1 MGSDPIAMSENN
13 RRKVKPE
20 AGKEEEDQNTCPNCG
35 SNNLIMSSSRE
46 LVCSNCGLVLSDDVI
61 DFGAEWR
68 EFSPEERD
76 KRARAGPPST
86 LTMHDR
92 GLSTTID
99 WRDVDARGHKLDARR
114 RAEMQRIRKWHNRSR
129 VYQASER
136 NLASA
141 MSELDRLSGQLDLPQ
156 RVRQSA
162 ALLYR
167 RALEKNLI
175 RGRSIEAIVAACV
188 YAACRFTSFP
198 RTLADVGRYTRV
210 GRKELG
216 RSYRLIVRRL
226 GLQMPVTQPEDF
238 VSRYTNA
245 LKLSQRT
252 HARALDILMK
262 ARNKGITSG
271 KDPTCIAAAAIYIAS
286 ILEGERRTQREIGEV
301 AGVTEVTVRNRYKE
315 LVRALDLGVEV

>member
-1 MGSDPIAMSENN
+1 VKTEKSSNTSKGKNDHSEDGP
-13 RRKVKPE
+13 RK
-20 AGKEEEDQNTCPNCG
+20 CPNCG
-35 SNNLIMSSSRE
+35 STHYIMSPSRE
-46 LVCSNCGLVLSDDVI
+46 LVCAECGLILQNDVYEL
-61 DFGAEWR
+61 GAEWR
-68 EFSPEERD
+68 EFSPEERA

-86 LTMHDR
+86 LTIHDK

-99 WRDVDARGHKLDARR
+99 WRDVDARGHRLDAKR

-141 MSELDRLSGQLDLPQ
+141 MSELDRLAGQLDLPQ
-156 RVRQSA
+156 RVRQTA

-188 YAACRFTSFP
+188 YAACRRTSFP
-198 RTLADVGRYTRV
+198 RTLSDVGRYTRV

-226 GLQMPVTQPEDF
+226 SLQMPVTQPEDF
-238 VSRYTNA
+238 VSRFTNA
-245 LKLSQRT
+245 LHLSQRT
-252 HARALDILMK
+252 QARALEILMA
-262 ARNKGITSG
+262 ARTKGITSG
-271 KDPTCIAAAAIYIAS
+271 KDPTCISAAAIYIAS

-315 LVRALDLGVEV
+315 LVRALNLGIEV

>member
-1 MGSDPIAMSENN
+1 MSERPNH
-13 RRKVKPE
+13 RKTSDE
-20 AGKEEEDQNTCPNCG
+20 GASAEEHSKCPNCG
-35 SNNLIMSSSRE
+35 STNYIMTPSRE
-46 LVCSNCGLVLSDDVI
+46 LVCGNCGMVLNDEII

-86 LTMHDR
+86 LTIHDK
-92 GLSTTID
+92 GLSTQID
-99 WRDVDARGHKLDARR
+99 WRDVDARGHRLDARR

-141 MSELDRLSGQLDLPQ
+141 MSELDRLAGQLDLPQ

-167 RALEKNLI
+167 RALDKNLI

-188 YAACRFTSFP
+188 YAACRLTSFP
-198 RTLADVGRYTRV
+198 RTLADVERFTRV

-238 VSRYTNA
+238 VSRYTTA
-245 LKLSQRT
+245 LHLSQRT
-252 HARALDILMK
+252 QARALQILMA
-262 ARNKGITSG
+262 ARTKGITSG
-271 KDPTCIAAAAIYIAS
+271 KDPTCIAAASIYIAS

>member
-1 MGSDPIAMSENN
+1 MPKESPRQSNKQDRRSEDEPA
-13 RRKVKPE
+13 R
-20 AGKEEEDQNTCPNCG
+20 CPNCG
-35 SNNLIMSSSRE
+35 GTDFIMSSSRE
-46 LVCSNCGLVLSDDVI
+46 LVCAECGLVLRDDVI

-86 LTMHDR
+86 LTMHDK

-99 WRDVDARGHKLDARR
+99 WRDVDARGHRLDARR

-141 MSELDRLSGQLDLPQ
+141 MSELDRLAGQLDLPQ
-156 RVRQSA
+156 RVRQTA

-188 YAACRFTSFP
+188 YAACRRTSFP
-198 RTLADVGRYTRV
+198 RTLADVERYTRV

-226 GLQMPVTQPEDF
+226 GMQMPVTQPEDF
-238 VSRYTNA
+238 VSRYTTA
-245 LKLSQRT
+245 LHLSQRT

-262 ARNKGITSG
+262 ARVKGITSG

>member
-1 MGSDPIAMSENN
+1 MGSDPIAMPEETK
-13 RRKVKPE
+13 RRAPQKS
-20 AGKEEEDQNTCPNCG
+20 GKSEEELHKCPNCG
-35 SNNLIMSSSRE
+35 STNYIMTASRE
-46 LVCSNCGLVLSDDVI
+46 LVCAECGLVLDDDVI

-86 LTMHDR
+86 LTMHDK

-99 WRDVDARGHKLDARR
+99 WRDVDARGHRLDARR

-141 MSELDRLSGQLDLPQ
+141 MSELDRLAGQLDLPQ
-156 RVRQSA
+156 RVRQSG

-188 YAACRFTSFP
+188 YAACRLTSFP

-226 GLQMPVTQPEDF
+226 GIQMPVTQPEDF

-245 LKLSQRT
+245 LNLSQRT
-252 HARALDILMK
+252 HARALDILMQ